1 MYRVSAEL
9 NDKSI
14 NLIQVRIIELTNEKI
29 NLYKDLEHYT
39 SRIELGIERKKI
51 EETKSI
57 IRRTKSKLYEV
68 EKMLLLN
75 QQLLTHDNRHEYQL
89 ES

>member
-29 NLYKDLEHYT
+29 NLYKDLEHHST
-39 SRIELGIERKKI
+39 RLDLGIEAKKI
-51 EETKSI
+51 EETKCT
-57 IRRTKSKLYEV
+57 IRRIKSKLYEV
-68 EKMLLLN
+68 EKMLFLN
-75 QQLLTHDNRHEYQL
+75 QQLLTHDDRHEYQL
-89 ES
+89 EN